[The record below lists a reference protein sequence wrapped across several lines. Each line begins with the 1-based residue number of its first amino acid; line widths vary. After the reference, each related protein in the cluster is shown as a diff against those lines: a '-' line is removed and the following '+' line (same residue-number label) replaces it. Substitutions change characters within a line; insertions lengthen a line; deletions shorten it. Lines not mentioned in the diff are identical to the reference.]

1 MRFEP
6 RVPPPPHF
14 TSFALVK
21 LEGWVEYEI
30 PTKGTPHL
38 ILLALL

>member
-6 RVPPPPHF
+6 RLALLNRDSVPIGSMGFEPSVPPPPHF

-21 LEGWVEYEI
+21 LEG
-30 PTKGTPHL
+30 
-38 ILLALL
+38 

>member
-6 RVPPPPHF
+6 RLALLNRDSVSIGSMGFEPRAHF

-21 LEGWVEYEI
+21 LEG
-30 PTKGTPHL
+30 
-38 ILLALL
+38 